1 MNLKDFNLLTDEN
14 IHPEMVQFL
23 RRVGFDVFDIK
34 EQNLQGVYDK
44 EILET
49 SYQKNRVVVTQDSD
63 FVTLIFTENIDF
75 VGVIYLR
82 PGHYQPSFHIET
94 IQNLLDE
101 NIELSQPFFIV
112 AEKKEGNVKIRV
124 RQF

>member
-14 IHPEMVQFL
+14 IHPEMIQFL

-49 SYQKNRVVVTQDSD
+49 SYQKNRVIVTQDSD
-63 FVTLIFTENIDF
+63 FGTLIFTEKIDF

-94 IQNLLDE
+94 IQNLLNE

-112 AEKKEGNVKIRV
+112 AEKKELNIKIRV

>member
-1 MNLKDFNLLTDEN
+1 MNLKDFNLLTDES

-23 RRVGFDVFDIK
+23 RRVGLDVFVIK

-49 SYQKNRVVVTQDSD
+49 SYQKNRVIVTQDSD
-63 FVTLIFTENIDF
+63 FGTLIFTENIDF

-82 PGHYQPSFHIET
+82 PGHYQPSFHIKT

-112 AEKKEGNVKIRV
+112 A
-124 RQF
+124 